1 MRNTEM
7 VFIGFNGNA
16 AALDRKSGEI
26 LWQWSAPKGS
36 GYVSLLLDGDSL
48 LAAVNGY
55 TYCLDPRTGQQL
67 WFNPMK
73 GFGYGVTSIATAAAG
88 HTPHA
93 QLAEHQA
100 EAQRAAAAS
109 SVSTTAAIT

>member
-1 MRNTEM
+1 MTNAEM
-7 VFIGFNGNA
+7 VFVGFNGKA
-16 AALDRKSGEI
+16 AALDRQTGEI
-26 LWQWSAPKGS
+26 LWQWTAPKGA

-73 GFGYGVTSIATAAAG
+73 GFGF
-88 HTPHA
+88 
-93 QLAEHQA
+93 
-100 EAQRAAAAS
+100 
-109 SVSTTAAIT
+109 

>member
-1 MRNTEM
+1 MQNAEM
-7 VFIGFNGNA
+7 VYVGFNGKT
-16 AALDRKSGEI
+16 AALNRRTGEI
-26 LWQWSAPKGS
+26 IWQWSAPKGS

-73 GFGYGVTSIATAAAG
+73 GFGYGVTSIATAAG
-88 HTPHA
+88 HTTHA
-93 QLAEHQA
+93 QLAESEA
-100 EAQRAAAAS
+100 EQQRAAAAS
-109 SVSTTAAIT
+109 AAAAT

>member
-1 MRNTEM
+1 MTNAEM
-7 VFIGFNGNA
+7 VFVGFNGKA
-16 AALDRKSGEI
+16 AALDRRTGEI
-26 LWQWSAPKGS
+26 LWQWTAPKGS

-73 GFGYGVTSIATAAAG
+73 GFGFGETSIASAAG

-93 QLAEHQA
+93 ELAERQA
-100 EAQRAAAAS
+100 EQQRAAAAS
-109 SVSTTAAIT
+109 ST

>member
-1 MRNTEM
+1 MKNTEM
-7 VFIGFNGNA
+7 VFVGFNGSV
-16 AALDRKSGEI
+16 AALDRRNGDI
-26 LWQWSAPKGS
+26 LWRWSAPKGS

-73 GFGYGVTSIATAAAG
+73 GFGYGVTSIATAAG

-93 QLAEHQA
+93 RLAESEA
-100 EAQRAAAAS
+100 EQQRAAAAS

>member
-16 AALDRKSGEI
+16 AALDRISGEI
-26 LWQWSAPKGS
+26 LWRWSAPKGS
-36 GYVSLLLDGDSL
+36 GYASLLLDGDSL

-73 GFGYGVTSIATAAAG
+73 GFGYGVTSIATATG

-93 QLAEHQA
+93 QLAESEA

-109 SVSTTAAIT
+109 SASITAAIT

>member
-7 VFIGFNGNA
+7 VFIGFNGKA
-16 AALDRKSGEI
+16 AALDRRSGAI
-26 LWQWSAPKGS
+26 LWQWSAPKGA

-48 LAAVNGY
+48 FAAVNGY

-73 GFGYGVTSIATAAAG
+73 GFGFGVTSIATAAG

-93 QLAEHQA
+93 ELAERQA
-100 EAQRAAAAS
+100 EQQQAAAAAS
-109 SVSTTAAIT
+109 T

>member
-7 VFIGFNGNA
+7 VFVGFSGKA
-16 AALDRKSGEI
+16 AALDRRSGAI
-26 LWQWSAPKGS
+26 LWQWSAPKGA

-48 LAAVNGY
+48 FAAVNGY

-73 GFGYGVTSIATAAAG
+73 GFGYGVTSIATAAG

-93 QLAEHQA
+93 ELAERQA
-100 EAQRAAAAS
+100 EHQRAAAAA
-109 SVSTTAAIT
+109 TT

>member
-7 VFIGFNGNA
+7 VFVGFNGKA
-16 AALDRKSGEI
+16 AALDRVSGEI
-26 LWQWSAPKGS
+26 LWQWSAPKGA

-55 TYCLDPRTGQQL
+55 TYCLDPRSGQQL

-73 GFGYGVTSIATAAAG
+73 GFGFGVTSIATATG

-100 EAQRAAAAS
+100 KKQRAAA
-109 SVSTTAAIT
+109 TTAAT

>member
-1 MRNTEM
+1 MKNNDM
-7 VFIGFNGNA
+7 IFIGFNGRA
-16 AALDRKSGEI
+16 AALDRRNGEI
-26 LWQWSAPKGS
+26 LWRWSAPKGS

-73 GFGYGVTSIATAAAG
+73 GFGYGVTSIATTTG

-93 QLAEHQA
+93 QLAAHQA
-100 EAQRAAAAS
+100 EQQQTAAS
-109 SVSTTAAIT
+109 SASTTAAIS

>member
-1 MRNTEM
+1 MTNAEM
-7 VFIGFNGNA
+7 VFVGFNGNA
-16 AALDRKSGEI
+16 AALDRRSGEI
-26 LWQWSAPKGS
+26 LWRWSAPKGS

-73 GFGYGVTSIATAAAG
+73 GFGYGVTSIATATG

-93 QLAEHQA
+93 QLAESEA
-100 EAQRAAAAS
+100 EQQRAAAAS
-109 SVSTTAAIT
+109 SASTTAVVT